1 MLPEAMCP
9 SLRMRKHAL
18 LSRGFT
24 KLPAMSL
31 LPTWKKVVSCGFRHF
46 FWSNPSTTM
55 SGQHLSLRE
64 KQLIFS
70 CVEFFEK
77 EKLYRKKIYGNEPAV
92 RAAEALGVSRRTVFA
107 VKNELSGGPGAAG
120 VREGEG
126 VRHLT
131 GRRKI
136 DFDDFMRGC
145 IRREIH
151 SFFAT
156 KEFPTLS
163 TILQACKDHI
173 PDFPA
178 VSRST
183 LWRLLCEMGFKYKK
197 RSGKRC
203 VHERADNVVKRR
215 NFLRDIRQLREEGRP
230 IVYLDETWVNQH
242 HSRVRA
248 WEDTEEE
255 RTMAETPSG
264 KGKRLILL
272 HVGSNEGFLA
282 EECKLLFVGRKD
294 SADYHAEMN
303 SEHFE
308 EW

>member
-1 MLPEAMCP
+1 
-9 SLRMRKHAL
+9 
-18 LSRGFT
+18 
-24 KLPAMSL
+24 
-31 LPTWKKVVSCGFRHF
+31 
-46 FWSNPSTTM
+46 
-55 SGQHLSLRE
+55 
-64 KQLIFS
+64 
-70 CVEFFEK
+70 
-77 EKLYRKKIYGNEPAV
+77 
-92 RAAEALGVSRRTVFA
+92 
-107 VKNELSGGPGAAG
+107 
-120 VREGEG
+120 
-126 VRHLT
+126 
-131 GRRKI
+131 
-136 DFDDFMRGC
+136 
-145 IRREIH
+145 
-151 SFFAT
+151 
-156 KEFPTLS
+156 
-163 TILQACKDHI
+163 
-173 PDFPA
+173 
-178 VSRST
+178 
-183 LWRLLCEMGFKYKK
+183 MGFKYKK

-203 VHERADNVVKRR
+203 VHERADSVVKRR

-272 HVGSNEGFLA
+272 HVGSNEGFLS